1 MTSPA
6 TPPISPEDRSITAFI
21 GLMSQPA
28 RYPAGVAAGALTA
41 AMGLAL
47 FEKALAHP
55 AEGQDWKAGNERQV
69 LAALRKRVQE
79 LAAKDARPLEALER
93 AEALPAGP
101 DRAQAVAGARLMAYR
116 SARRLLDY
124 TVQGLTLLQSALDFG
139 STAFLT
145 DIEAGH
151 RLLVA
156 AQETAI
162 AASEDHLREMDPTF
176 AGGEGAALANQARQ
190 GRELQ
195 ARAEGALSW
204 RRGKV

>member
-69 LAALRKRVQE
+69 LAE
-79 LAAKDARPLEALER
+79 IGR
-93 AEALPAGP
+93 AH
-101 DRAQAVAGARLMAYR
+101 V
-116 SARRLLDY
+116 
-124 TVQGLTLLQSALDFG
+124 
-139 STAFLT
+139 
-145 DIEAGH
+145 
-151 RLLVA
+151 
-156 AQETAI
+156 
-162 AASEDHLREMDPTF
+162 
-176 AGGEGAALANQARQ
+176 
-190 GRELQ
+190 
-195 ARAEGALSW
+195 
-204 RRGKV
+204 